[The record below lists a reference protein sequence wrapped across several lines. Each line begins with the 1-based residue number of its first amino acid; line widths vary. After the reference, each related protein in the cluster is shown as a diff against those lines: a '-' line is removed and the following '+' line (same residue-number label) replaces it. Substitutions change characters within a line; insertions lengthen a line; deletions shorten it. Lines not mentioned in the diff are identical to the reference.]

1 LKEQV
6 LIPWAIRVNILKEG
20 QMYEKIIHIY
30 FIYKQ
35 NWIGISIAMT
45 FRQNG
50 LRPILAAQENLTVLV
65 GMKQKNNNGRLKKK
79 LNSAHSL
86 IEILWGFLHNKY
98 CIFTLK

>member
-1 LKEQV
+1 MKEQV

-50 LRPILAAQENLTVLV
+50 LRPILAAQENLTDFYRD
-65 GMKQKNNNGRLKKK
+65 GTKKK
-79 LNSAHSL
+79 NVNK
-86 IEILWGFLHNKY
+86 EIQNG
-98 CIFTLK
+98 